1 MWKNKMK
8 QVFINHYCFDDVRV
22 SKENIYVEDGIIV
35 EAFEI
40 TDDVEVIDCGNLAL
54 MPAFTDL
61 HVHFR
66 DPGFTYK
73 EDLESGSKAAL
84 KGGFT
89 SVLLMGNTKP
99 TVSSPEVYN
108 DIIKRSKEL
117 DLIDIEQVYTIT
129 ENFDGKTLDHL
140 EFMPDSV
147 KFISDD
153 GHGVNDDMTMYKAMI
168 AAMDKNVTMTLHEE
182 VEKVSAIDYEIAED
196 AMTLRDCY
204 YAYKLNCPV
213 HFSHVSTR
221 GAITAIKYFKD
232 LGAPITCEV
241 TPHHLIFADKTRDE
255 MRVNPPIRKE
265 IDRLTLIEMIKN
277 GTVDCIST
285 DHAPHSAEEKA
296 NGAPGFLGLET
307 SFSTCYEVLVKSG
320 EISLNHLVK
329 IMSTNPA
336 KLLGLN
342 KGKLDIGYEADFVLI
357 DLDEVY
363 TYTKDE
369 ILSKSKNSL
378 LIGNELYGRVKKVY
392 KKGVLRYEH
401 KYEHR

>member
-1 MWKNKMK
+1 MK
-8 QVFINHYCFDDVRV
+8 QVFTNHYSFDDVKISR
-22 SKENIYVEDGIIV
+22 KPIYVEDGIIV

-40 TDDVEVIDCGNLAL
+40 DKDVEVIDCENLTL
-54 MPAFTDL
+54 VPAFTDL

-108 DIIKRSKEL
+108 DIKKRSKDL
-117 DLIDIEQVYTIT
+117 DLIDIDQAYTIT

-140 EFMPDSV
+140 ETMPDSV

-168 AAMDKNVTMTLHEE
+168 AAMDKGVTMTLHEE
-182 VEKVSAIDYEIAED
+182 VAQVSAIDYEIAED

-213 HFSHVSTR
+213 HFSHVSTK

-241 TPHHLIFADKTRDE
+241 TPHHLYFADKTRDE
-255 MRVNPPIRKE
+255 MRVNPPIRSE
-265 IDRLTLIEMIKN
+265 IDRLSLIEMIKN

-285 DHAPHSAEEKA
+285 DHAPHSAKEKE

-320 EISLNHLVK
+320 EISLNHLIK
-329 IMSTNPA
+329 LMSTNPSR
-336 KLLGLN
+336 LLGLN
-342 KGKLDIGYEADFVLI
+342 KGKLDIGYEADFTLI
-357 DLDEVY
+357 DLDETY
-363 TYTKDE
+363 TYREDE

-378 LIGNELYGRVKKVY
+378 LIGKELSGRVKKVY
-392 KKGVLRYEH
+392 KKGVL
-401 KYEHR
+401 KYEDNR

>member
-1 MWKNKMK
+1 MR
-8 QVFINHYCFDDVRV
+8 QVFTNHYSFDDVKISR
-22 SKENIYVEDGIIV
+22 KPIYVEDGIISK
-35 EAFEI
+35 AFEI
-40 TDDVEVIDCGNLAL
+40 DKDVEVIDCENLTL
-54 MPAFTDL
+54 LPAFTDL

-108 DIIKRSKEL
+108 DIKKRGEDL
-117 DLIDIEQVYTIT
+117 DLIDIDQVYTIT

-140 EFMPDSV
+140 ETMPDSV

-168 AAMDKNVTMTLHEE
+168 AAMDKGVTMTLHEE
-182 VEKVSAIDYEIAED
+182 VAQVSAIDYEIAED

-213 HFSHVSTR
+213 HFSHVSTK

-241 TPHHLIFADKTRDE
+241 TPHHLYFADKSRSE
-255 MRVNPPIRKE
+255 MRVNPPIRSE
-265 IDRLTLIEMIKN
+265 IDRLSLIEMIKN
-277 GTVDCIST
+277 ATVDCIST
-285 DHAPHSAEEKA
+285 DHAPHSAKEKE

-320 EISLNHLVK
+320 EISLNHLIK
-329 IMSTNPA
+329 LMSTNPA
-336 KLLGLN
+336 SLLGLN
-342 KGKLDIGYEADFVLI
+342 KGKLDLGYEADFTLI
-357 DLDEVY
+357 DLDETY
-363 TYTKDE
+363 TYREDE

-378 LIGNELYGRVKKVY
+378 LIGKELSGRVKKVY
-392 KKGVLRYEH
+392 KKGVL
-401 KYEHR
+401 KYEDNR

>member
-1 MWKNKMK
+1 MK
-8 QVFINHYCFDDVRV
+8 QVFTNHYSFDDVKISR
-22 SKENIYVEDGIIV
+22 KPIYVEDGIIV

-40 TDDVEVIDCGNLAL
+40 DKDVEVIDCENLTL
-54 MPAFTDL
+54 VPAFTDL

-108 DIIKRSKEL
+108 DIKKRSKDL
-117 DLIDIEQVYTIT
+117 DLIDIDQVYTIT

-140 EFMPDSV
+140 ETMPDSV

-168 AAMDKNVTMTLHEE
+168 AAMDKGVTMTLHEE
-182 VEKVSAIDYEIAED
+182 VAQVSAIDYEIAED

-213 HFSHVSTR
+213 HFSHVSTK

-241 TPHHLIFADKTRDE
+241 TPHHLYFADKTRDE
-255 MRVNPPIRKE
+255 MRVNPPIRSE
-265 IDRLTLIEMIKN
+265 IDRLSLIEMIKN

-285 DHAPHSAEEKA
+285 DHAPHSAKEKE

-320 EISLNHLVK
+320 EISLNHLIK
-329 IMSTNPA
+329 LMSTNPSR
-336 KLLGLN
+336 LLGLN
-342 KGKLDIGYEADFVLI
+342 KGKLDIGYEADFTLI
-357 DLDEVY
+357 DLDETY
-363 TYTKDE
+363 TYTEDE
-369 ILSKSKNSL
+369 ILSKSQNSL
-378 LIGNELYGRVKKVY
+378 LIGKELSGRVKKVY
-392 KKGVLRYEH
+392 KKGVL
-401 KYEHR
+401 KYEDNR

>member
-1 MWKNKMK
+1 MK
-8 QVFINHYCFDDVRV
+8 QVFTNHYSFDDVKI
-22 SKENIYVEDGIIV
+22 SQKPIYVEDGIIS

-40 TDDVEVIDCGNLAL
+40 DKDVEVIDCENLTL
-54 MPAFTDL
+54 LPAFTDL

-108 DIIKRSKEL
+108 DIKKRGEDL
-117 DLIDIEQVYTIT
+117 DLIDIDQVYTIT

-140 EFMPDSV
+140 ETMPDSV

-168 AAMDKNVTMTLHEE
+168 AAMDKGVTMTLHEE
-182 VEKVSAIDYEIAED
+182 VAQVSAIDYEIAED

-213 HFSHVSTR
+213 HFSHVSTK

-241 TPHHLIFADKTRDE
+241 TPHHLYFAEKSRSE
-255 MRVNPPIRKE
+255 MRVNPPIRSE
-265 IDRLTLIEMIKN
+265 IDRLSLIEMIKN

-285 DHAPHSAEEKA
+285 DHAPHSAKEKE

-320 EISLNHLVK
+320 EISLNHLIK
-329 IMSTNPA
+329 LMSTNPSR
-336 KLLGLN
+336 LLGLN
-342 KGKLDIGYEADFVLI
+342 KGKLDLGYEADFTLI
-357 DLDEVY
+357 DLDETY
-363 TYTKDE
+363 TYTEDE

-378 LIGNELYGRVKKVY
+378 LIGKELSGRVKKVY
-392 KKGVLRYEH
+392 KKGVL
-401 KYEHR
+401 KYEDNR